1 MTDGGRGERWKQ
13 TDHLG
18 DLEEMFVA
26 WAKAVTT
33 GAVRNHSID
42 FEDRGSKLKKAP
54 RYESLCSSRPEPG
67 LKDLGNHNGKEAT

>member
-42 FEDRGSKLKKAP
+42 FEGSMIYWWTRCKL
-54 RYESLCSSRPEPG
+54 
-67 LKDLGNHNGKEAT
+67 

>member
-42 FEDRGSKLKKAP
+42 FEDRGSMIYWWTRCKL
-54 RYESLCSSRPEPG
+54 
-67 LKDLGNHNGKEAT
+67 